1 MIEGYVGLFF
11 ASLLAA
17 TLVPLSSEAVVLG
30 MDVSG
35 GFDPVLLLIVASL
48 GNTLG
53 CVVNWLLGKFC
64 LHWRERRW
72 FPVKGAALERA
83 SRWFNRYGVWSLPLS
98 WVPVVGDP
106 LTLVAGILGVRFRVF
121 LPLVALGRVGR
132 YAALLL
138 GSDYLMR

>member
-35 GFDPVLLLIVASL
+35 GFEPVPLLIVASL

-72 FPVKGAALERA
+72 FPVKGAALDRA
-83 SRWFNRYGVWSLPLS
+83 SRWFNRYGVWLLPLS